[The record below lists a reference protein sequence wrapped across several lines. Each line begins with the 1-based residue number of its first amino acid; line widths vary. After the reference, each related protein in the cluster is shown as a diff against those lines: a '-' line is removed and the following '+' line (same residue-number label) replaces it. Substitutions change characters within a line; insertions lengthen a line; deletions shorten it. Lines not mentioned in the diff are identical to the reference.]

1 MANLNSHKT
10 KRTLIQKDSS
20 SLVEGMLARVKAL
33 SLNHK
38 LTEGELKE
46 LFVSKILRQFLPIQ
60 FDIG

>member
-1 MANLNSHKT
+1 
-10 KRTLIQKDSS
+10 
-20 SLVEGMLARVKAL
+20 MLARVKAL